1 MEGSCGFIMD
11 STIFWLILLIF
22 MVVLEAATMS
32 FGIVA
37 FAFGALGAIIV
48 DTLGGPIWLQIL
60 VFGIFSLLFLLLL
73 RPLVMKKLSN
83 PETSRFNADAVLGE
97 TAIVIE
103 PIAPNKP
110 GVVKIQG
117 KEWTAV
123 VYDQGEVFETGA
135 LVKVLSIEGVKLV
148 VTANL
153 KEEK

>member
-1 MEGSCGFIMD
+1 MD
-11 STIFWLILLIF
+11 STIFWLILLIL

-37 FAFGALGAIIV
+37 FAFGALGALIV
-48 DTLGGPIWLQIL
+48 DTFGGPLWMQIL

-73 RPLVMKKLSN
+73 RPIVLKKLNTSQ
-83 PETSRFNADAVLGE
+83 TSRFNADAVVGE
-97 TAIVIE
+97 TAIVVE
-103 PIAPNKP
+103 TVANNKP

-123 VYDQGEVFETGA
+123 VYDQGVVLVPGS

-148 VTANL
+148 VTADL

>member
-1 MEGSCGFIMD
+1 MD
-11 STIFWLILLIF
+11 STIFWLILLIL
-22 MVVLEAATMS
+22 MVVVEALTMS

-37 FAFGALGAIIV
+37 FAFGALGALMV
-48 DTLGGPIWLQIL
+48 DTFGGALWLQIL

-73 RPLVMKKLSN
+73 RPIVLKKLN
-83 PETSRFNADAVLGE
+83 TTQTSRFNADAVVGE
-97 TAIVIE
+97 TAMVVE
-103 PIAPNKP
+103 TIAKNKP

-123 VYDQGEVFETGA
+123 VYDQGAELEPGS

-148 VTANL
+148 VTADL

>member
-1 MEGSCGFIMD
+1 MD
-11 STIFWLILLIF
+11 STIFWLILLIL
-22 MVVLEAATMS
+22 MVVVEAATMS

-37 FAFGALGAIIV
+37 FAFGALGALIV
-48 DTLGGPIWLQIL
+48 DTFGGPLWLQIL

-73 RPLVMKKLSN
+73 RPIVLKKLNTSK
-83 PETSRFNADAVLGE
+83 TSRFNADAVVGE
-97 TAIVIE
+97 TAIVVE
-103 PIAPNKP
+103 TVANNQP

-123 VYDQGEVFETGA
+123 VYDQGAVLEPGS

-148 VTANL
+148 VTADL

>member
-1 MEGSCGFIMD
+1 MD
-11 STIFWLILLIF
+11 STIFWLILLIL
-22 MVVLEAATMS
+22 MVVVEAATMS

-37 FAFGALGAIIV
+37 FAFGALGALIV
-48 DTLGGPIWLQIL
+48 DTLGGPLWLQIL

-73 RPLVMKKLSN
+73 RPIVLKKLN
-83 PETSRFNADAVLGE
+83 TSKTARFNADAVVGE

-103 PIAPNKP
+103 TVANNKP

-123 VYDQGEVFETGA
+123 VYEQGAILESGS

-148 VTANL
+148 VTASL
-153 KEEK
+153 KEE

>member
-1 MEGSCGFIMD
+1 MD
-11 STIFWLILLIF
+11 STIFWLILLIL
-22 MVVLEAATMS
+22 MVVVEALTMS

-37 FAFGALGAIIV
+37 FAFGALGALMV
-48 DTLGGPIWLQIL
+48 DTFGGDLWLQIL

-73 RPLVMKKLSN
+73 RPIVLKKLN
-83 PETSRFNADAVLGE
+83 TTQTSRFNADAVVGE
-97 TAIVIE
+97 AAMVVET
-103 PIAPNKP
+103 IANNKP

-123 VYDQGEVFETGA
+123 VYDQGTVFEPGS

-148 VTANL
+148 VTADL